1 MHVLLS
7 EHSDLF
13 DFDIVLDVKRS
24 PEINPTP
31 WVQLLRVIHEFN
43 AKRFFVQPFLSFHL
57 LGRTDSR
64 VDDGVFLRVYAFLC
78 CGSPTISGDTTNMC
92 QLGF

>member
-1 MHVLLS
+1 VIPSVWSVVLFPIQDQFVHILLS

-13 DFDIVLDVKRS
+13 DFDIVLNVERS

-43 AKRFFVQPFLSFHL
+43 AKRFFV
-57 LGRTDSR
+57 
-64 VDDGVFLRVYAFLC
+64 
-78 CGSPTISGDTTNMC
+78 
-92 QLGF
+92 